1 MKKTL
6 WAVFVA
12 AVMPVAAFA
21 GVLDEAAGTE
31 FTLNGP
37 VVGFALPELELPPP
51 EVAVLAAQRPD
62 AAWLMAVKRVYN
74 TTPIGNL
81 PPAQLSELPSA
92 ALQQMQEDAQVY
104 PSRAYKIIADGL
116 TAYVIENDNLDA
128 LYVNIFDVNGA
139 HIAFGGFDENYDF
152 WWLPPSARA
161 VEELSTPEYCR
172 INDRDL
178 NALAEG
184 IMTKDSPRDPVT
196 RNLYLELE
204 AAGPGGK
211 PIKARIVNVR
221 HSHPGDQFHIEVYA
235 AGKLLFKSGRQ
246 DNPVFIG
253 FQVDDV
259 PFSLTCF
266 EDIRGGKA
274 PFPVNTD
281 PYIADQASEVIFNWL
296 SSDSGSNMQV
306 LKDWMAAN
314 GVQDSVTEFIYHKK
328 HAVKRAEFARTLQA

>member
-1 MKKTL
+1 MKKL
-6 WAVFVA
+6 IFAVFIA
-12 AVMPVAAFA
+12 AAPVAAFA
-21 GVLDEAAGTE
+21 GALEKAAAAD
-31 FTLNGP
+31 FALNGP
-37 VVGFALPELELPPP
+37 LVGLALPEVKLSGPEL
-51 EVAVLAAQRPD
+51 VVRAAEQPD
-62 AAWLMAVKRVYN
+62 AAWIMAVKRVYN

-81 PPAQLSELPSA
+81 PPAQLAELPAA
-92 ALQQMQEDAQVY
+92 ALQQMREDAQVY
-104 PSRAYKIIADGL
+104 PSMAYKIVVDGR

-128 LYVNIFDVNGA
+128 LYVNVFAADGK

-161 VEELSTPEYCR
+161 AEELGVPEYCR
-172 INDRDL
+172 INDRNL

-184 IMTKDSPRDPVT
+184 VMTKDSPRDPVSG
-196 RNLYLELE
+196 NLYLELE
-204 AAGPGGK
+204 AAGPGGR

-221 HSHPGDQFHIEVYA
+221 HSHPGDQFHVEVYA

-246 DNPVFIG
+246 DNPIFIG
-253 FQVDDV
+253 FQVEDL

-281 PYIADQASEVIFNWL
+281 PYIADQASEVIFSWL
-296 SSDSGSNMQV
+296 SSDNGANMQI

-314 GVQDSVTEFIYHKK
+314 SVQDSVTEFIYHKK
-328 HAVKRAEFARTLQA
+328 HAAKRAEFARTLSL